1 MSCFAVFTRA
11 LEHWPL
17 SVACV
22 RTPTRR
28 GVGGVPL
35 GAVGD
40 EADPA
45 PPSPLSLLSPRSVSL
60 ARRYAI
66 WSGAGTLALALAGA
80 RLFGEAMGPARW
92 ASTALIVAGVVGL
105 NVFG

>member
-1 MSCFAVFTRA
+1 MTPPFSPFPLARA
-11 LEHWPL
+11 L
-17 SVACV
+17 S
-22 RTPTRR
+22 
-28 GVGGVPL
+28 
-35 GAVGD
+35 
-40 EADPA
+40 
-45 PPSPLSLLSPRSVSL
+45 LSPRSVSL